1 MGKMNDNK
9 FGFTITISEI
19 DSEEMETIEIISLGE
34 VIDIEDLKAELK
46 DKFNQVI
53 IYIDKFLI
61 K

>member
-1 MGKMNDNK
+1 MNDNK